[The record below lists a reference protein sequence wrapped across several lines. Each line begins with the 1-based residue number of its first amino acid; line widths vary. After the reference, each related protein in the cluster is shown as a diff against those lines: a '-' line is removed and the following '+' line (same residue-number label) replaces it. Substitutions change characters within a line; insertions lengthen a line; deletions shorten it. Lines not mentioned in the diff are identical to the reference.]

1 MQRYLELLLGWV
13 LVLLESS
20 DEVHEEVVLNEA
32 ALPVPVHLP
41 VVVLDQL
48 FDEHPVLVCTTK
60 KSHNSGKKH
69 DLGSKTCIKVSGK

>member
-1 MQRYLELLLGWV
+1 MWRYLELLLGWV

-20 DEVHEEVVLNEA
+20 DEVHEEVVLYEA

-48 FDEHPVLVCTTK
+48 FDEHPVLVCTTTKITQFRK
-60 KSHNSGKKH
+60 K
-69 DLGSKTCIKVSGK
+69 T